1 MTKLYVKKP
10 YLVLVTIVIVLTIG
24 IVSLK
29 KMNTDLM
36 PEMELPY
43 LAVIVTDVGA
53 SPQEVENDVI
63 APLESTLSTVS
74 GAKNV
79 NSISADNF
87 GVVFIEFSD
96 GTDMDATLVRVSQK
110 LNTLELPETCG
121 VPNMMEISMD
131 MMATL
136 YVNVNCEGMDIIEL
150 TKFVNNEVKPYLE
163 KQDGVASVSL
173 MGAVDEYVEVRL
185 SQDKIDALNASI
197 AEYYMQMM
205 QLQAQA
211 QMEAAGMDPETAAA
225 MQAQMATGA
234 EGMSEDATG
243 TQLPADM
250 TDMDGADAQAPS
262 NEAAANET
270 EAPAMDLGMD
280 ALFTMDTLSGMI
292 YAQDFS
298 MPAGYIGDANGNQW
312 LLEAGEHFDSVEDIS
327 DFVLTSIEGYGDIK
341 ISDVAD
347 VTILNTQGRTY
358 SKLNGKDSVTISIF
372 KNSTASTGA
381 VSDTVLAAFDD
392 LTEKNPGFSYS
403 VAMNQGDYID
413 RIIESVLSSILLGAL
428 LAIIVL
434 ALFMKDVRPTIV
446 VAFSI
451 PFSVLFAIVAMYFTG
466 MSINVMSL
474 SGLCIGIGMLVDNSI
489 VVMENVYRL
498 RMQGYSPAKAA
509 VYGAKQVAGA
519 IVASTVTTICVFL
532 PMVYTSGIVKQL
544 LIPFAFT
551 MSYAL
556 IASLLVALTVVPTMG
571 AVLLKKEKQPK
582 HKLFDAVKNGYGK
595 VLSFC
600 LRFKVVPL
608 VISIALLVFCII
620 KVASTGLNMMDDM
633 ESDQIT
639 ATLKLKEGTDD
650 ATALAIADD
659 TMEKILNV
667 DGVKMVSA
675 RDGSGS
681 AMASSFGMSI
691 EGDFSSFEINII
703 AEDDVKTT
711 AEVKS
716 LIADI
721 EKAVEGV
728 DYEEF
733 NVSSSAMG
741 SSASSIMSSG
751 MQVTITGKDE
761 QILLQVSEDV
771 MAMMGEIEGLKEIS
785 NGSED
790 AGSKLHLNID
800 KEKAIKSGLTVAQI
814 FQQVAEKL
822 QTSKDAIEL
831 SMDDSDMKVTIVD
844 DRNVLTYETLLD
856 TEIKATSMATGEE
869 VVYKLSDFATVEE
882 RKTTST
888 IQRQNQVRYMNVSAL
903 ADEGYNVTLLSRKLQ
918 EKLDAYD
925 APEGYTVEIAGE
937 SEQVNQMVKQMVLA
951 IALGFLLI
959 YLVMVAQFQSLLSPF
974 IIIFTVPLAFT
985 GGMLGLMIF
994 GKTIS
999 AMSLMGFMILM
1010 GTVVNNGIVFVDFAN
1025 KLRMK
1030 GVERR
1035 QALIVT
1041 GKTRMRPIIMTAL
1054 TTILSMSVMV
1064 FSQDAGNAMQKSMAI
1079 VVCIGLL
1086 YSTLMTLFIVP
1097 VLYDIM
1103 YRKQPKDVDLGN
1115 VDDIEDE
1122 TEALMKEAGF

>member
-53 SPQEVENDVI
+53 SPQEVEKDVI
-63 APLESTLSTVS
+63 MPLENTLSTIS

-79 NSISADNF
+79 SGICADNF

-96 GTDMDATLVRVSQK
+96 GTNMDATLVRVSQK
-110 LNTLELPETCG
+110 LSVLEFPETCG
-121 VPNMMEISMD
+121 TPNLMEISMD

-150 TKFVNNEVKPYLE
+150 TNYVNNEVKPYLE

-173 MGAVDEYVEVRL
+173 MGAVEEYVEVRL

-197 AEYYMQMM
+197 QEYYMQMM
-205 QLQAQA
+205 QLQMQA
-211 QMEAAGMDPETAAA
+211 EMQMADSMQKEAEATYGAADYFEEAGMDEE
-225 MQAQMATGA
+225 GVA
-234 EGMSEDATG
+234 EARKHAEEMEA
-243 TQLPADM
+243 LAEEHREAVE
-250 TDMDGADAQAPS
+250 GADDQAS
-262 NEAAANET
+262 AGS
-270 EAPAMDLGMD
+270 GMD
-280 ALFTMDTLSGMI
+280 AIFTMDTLSGMI

-298 MPAGYIGDANGNQW
+298 MPAGYIADANGNQW
-312 LLEAGEHFDSVEDIS
+312 LLEAGEHFDSVEDIES
-327 DFVLTSIEGYGDIK
+327 FVITSIEGYGDIK
-341 ISDVAD
+341 LSDVAD
-347 VTILNTQGRTY
+347 ITILDTKGKTY
-358 SKLNGKDSVTISIF
+358 SKLNGEDSVTISIF

-381 VSDTVLAAFDD
+381 VSDTVIDAFDKLEED
-392 LTEKNPGFSYS
+392 NPNFSYS

-413 RIIESVLSSILLGAL
+413 RIIESVLSSILLGAI

-451 PFSVLFAIVAMYFTG
+451 PFSVLFAIIAMYFTG
-466 MSINVMSL
+466 MTINVMSL

-532 PMVYTSGIVKQL
+532 PMVYTSGLVKQL

-551 MSYAL
+551 MSFSL
-556 IASLLVALTVVPTMG
+556 VASLLVALTVVPTMG
-571 AVLLKKEKQPK
+571 AVLLKKTKQPK
-582 HKLFDAVKNGYGK
+582 HKLFDAIKNGYGK

-600 LRFKVVPL
+600 LKVKVVPL
-608 VISIALLVFCII
+608 LIAIALLVFCVIRL
-620 KVASTGLNMMDDM
+620 AHTGLNMMDDM

-639 ATLKLKEGTDD
+639 ATLKIKEGTDD
-650 ATALAIADD
+650 ETAVAIADE
-659 TMEKILNV
+659 TMERILSV
-667 DGVKMVSA
+667 DGVEMVSA

-681 AMASSFGMSI
+681 AMASSFGMSVD
-691 EGDFSSFEINII
+691 GDFSSFEINII
-703 AEDDVKTT
+703 ASEDVKTT

-716 LIADI
+716 LMSDI
-721 EKAVEGV
+721 EEAMEGV
-728 DYEEF
+728 DCEEF
-733 NVSSSAMG
+733 NISSSAMG
-741 SSASSIMSSG
+741 SSGSSIMTSG
-751 MQVTITGKDE
+751 MSVTITGKDE
-761 QILLQVSEDV
+761 ETLLQISEDV
-771 MAMMGEIEGLKEIS
+771 MAMMEEIDGLTEIS

-790 AGSKLHLNID
+790 AGTKLHLVID
-800 KEKAIKSGLTVAQI
+800 KKKAITAGLTVAQI
-814 FQQVAEKL
+814 YQQIAEQL
-822 QTSKDAIEL
+822 QTSKDSITL
-831 SMDDSDMKVTIVD
+831 SMTDSDMKVTIVD
-844 DRNVLTYETLLD
+844 TRNVITYETLLD
-856 TEIKATSMATGEE
+856 TEITATSMSTGED
-869 VVYKLSDFATVEE
+869 VTYKLSDFATIEE
-882 RKTTST
+882 RKVMSS
-888 IQRQNQVRYMNVSAL
+888 ISRHNGVRNLSVSAL
-903 ADEGYNVTLLSRKLQ
+903 ADEDHNVTLLSRDLQ
-918 EKLDAYD
+918 EKLDKYE
-925 APEGYTVEIAGE
+925 APDGYTVEIAGE
-937 SEQVNQMVKQMVLA
+937 SEQVNEMVKQMVLA

-994 GKTIS
+994 GKTIT

-1010 GTVVNNGIVFVDFAN
+1010 GTVVNNGIVFVDFTN
-1025 KLRMK
+1025 QLRMK

-1103 YRKQPKDVDLGN
+1103 YRKEPKVVDLGDA
-1115 VDDIEDE
+1115 DDIEDE

>member
-53 SPQEVENDVI
+53 SPQEVEKDVI
-63 APLESTLSTVS
+63 MPLENTLSTIS

-79 NSISADNF
+79 SGICADNF

-96 GTDMDATLVRVSQK
+96 GTDMNATLVRVSQK
-110 LNTLELPETCG
+110 LSVLELPETCG
-121 VPNMMEISMD
+121 TPNLMEISMD

-150 TKFVNNEVKPYLE
+150 SRFVDNEIKPYIE

-173 MGAVDEYVEVRL
+173 MGAVEEYVEVRL

-211 QMEAAGMDPETAAA
+211 QMEAAGMDPEAAAA
-225 MQAQMATGA
+225 MQAQMA
-234 EGMSEDATG
+234 EGMSADMAGMDAT
-243 TQLPADM
+243 QMPADAA
-250 TDMDGADAQAPS
+250 TVEGQDAQAPAD
-262 NEAAANET
+262 AAGAEG

-298 MPAGYIGDANGNQW
+298 MPAGYISDENGNQW
-312 LLEAGEHFDSVEDIS
+312 LLEAGEHFDKVEDIQ
-327 DFVLTSIEGYGDIK
+327 DFVLTSIEGFGDIK
-341 ISDVAD
+341 ISDVAE
-347 VTILNTQGRTY
+347 VTVLNTKGRTY
-358 SKLNGKDSVTISIF
+358 SKLNGEDSVTISIF

-381 VSDTVLAAFDD
+381 VSDTVLAAF
-392 LTEKNPGFSYS
+392 EKLEEEHPGFTYS

-428 LAIIVL
+428 LAILVL

-532 PMVYTSGIVKQL
+532 PMVYTSGLVKQL

-571 AVLLKKEKQPK
+571 AVLLKKAKQPK
-582 HKLFDAVKNGYGK
+582 HKIFDAIKNSYGK
-595 VLSFC
+595 ALSFC
-600 LRFKVVPL
+600 LRFKIVPL
-608 VISIALLVFCII
+608 VISIGLLVFSVVR
-620 KVASTGLNMMDDM
+620 VAKTGLNMMDDM

-639 ATLKLKEGTDD
+639 ATLKIKEGTDD
-650 ATALAIADD
+650 ATALSIADE
-659 TMEKILNV
+659 TMEKILSVEGV
-667 DGVKMVSA
+667 DMVSA

-703 AEDDVKTT
+703 AAEDVKTT
-711 AEVKS
+711 AEVKN
-716 LIADI
+716 LMADI
-721 EKAVEGV
+721 EKAVEGI

-733 NVSSSAMG
+733 NISSSAMG
-741 SSASSIMSSG
+741 SSTSSFMSSG
-751 MQVTITGKDE
+751 MQVSITGKSE
-761 QILLQVSEDV
+761 ETLLQVSEDV
-771 MAMMGEIEGLKEIS
+771 MNMMSEIEGLKEIS

-800 KEKAIKSGLTVAQI
+800 KEKAITAGLTVAQI
-814 FQQVAEKL
+814 YQQIAENL

-831 SMDDSDMKVTIVD
+831 SMDDRDMKVTIVD
-844 DRNVLTYETLLD
+844 ERDVLTYETLLD
-856 TEIKATSMATGEE
+856 LDITATSMATGEE
-869 VVYKLSDFATVEE
+869 VTYKLSDFATVEE
-882 RKTTST
+882 RQVMSS
-888 IQRQNQVRYMNVSAL
+888 IRRRNQVRYITVTAL
-903 ADEGYNVTLLSRKLQ
+903 ADEGYNVTLLSRELQ
-918 EKLDAYD
+918 QKLDAYE
-925 APEGYTVEIAGE
+925 APAGYTVKIEGE
-937 SEQVNQMVKQMVLA
+937 SEQVNEMVKQMVLA

-1035 QALIVT
+1035 QALVVT

-1103 YRKQPKDVDLGN
+1103 YRKQPKDVDLGDA
-1115 VDDIEDE
+1115 DDIEDE